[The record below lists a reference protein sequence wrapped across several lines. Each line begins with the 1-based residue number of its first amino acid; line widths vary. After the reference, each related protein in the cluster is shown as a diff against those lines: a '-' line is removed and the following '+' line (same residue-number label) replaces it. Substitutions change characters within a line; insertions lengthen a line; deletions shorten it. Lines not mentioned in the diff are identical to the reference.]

1 MLAPRTGLPRSIVAP
16 LHDELL
22 LTDWVRDGETIV
34 LGGLFEDVDSE
45 TVTKFPLLGDLP
57 ILGAF
62 FRNRQT
68 SRNKD
73 EVVFFITPHIL

>member
-1 MLAPRTGLPRSIVAP
+1 
-16 LHDELL
+16 L